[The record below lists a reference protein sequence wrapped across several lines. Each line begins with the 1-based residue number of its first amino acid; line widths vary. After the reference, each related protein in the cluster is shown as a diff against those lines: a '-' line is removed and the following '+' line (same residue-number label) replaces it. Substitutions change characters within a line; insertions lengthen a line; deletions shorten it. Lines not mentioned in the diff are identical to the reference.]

1 MGYLLRWRLS
11 ASRTCSDKVK
21 LRCCC
26 GKIQKWLSKIYLLHL
41 ASSFDL
47 GVIMVIGVI
56 CVTFWVAYRV
66 IIAQSSAWATRH
78 VGTTCASNQT
88 TGFDSTSL
96 WISIRVKWGFDQGHL
111 DWIKAAVNW
120 ISQCRICSFL
130 KKDSLHL
137 HMHHC
142 FDRTLVLRARSPL
155 HHGGRRQNKGEGV
168 RGNFRN
174 YCSFCVTIHNW
185 ELKLK

>member
-11 ASRTCSDKVK
+11 ASQTCSYEVK

-26 GKIQKWLSKIYLLHL
+26 GKIQKWLSKICLLHL

-66 IIAQSSAWATRH
+66 IIAQSSVWATRH

-88 TGFDSTSL
+88 TGFNSTSL
-96 WISIRVKWGFDQGHL
+96 WISIRVIWGFDQGHL
-111 DWIKAAVNW
+111 DWIKAGSKLDQSMSNLLFFSCPKKILFTCTCTTA
-120 ISQCRICSFL
+120 CSHVL
-130 KKDSLHL
+130 
-137 HMHHC
+137 C
-142 FDRTLVLRARSPL
+142 FARAAASWRAAA
-155 HHGGRRQNKGEGV
+155 K
-168 RGNFRN
+168 
-174 YCSFCVTIHNW
+174 
-185 ELKLK
+185 